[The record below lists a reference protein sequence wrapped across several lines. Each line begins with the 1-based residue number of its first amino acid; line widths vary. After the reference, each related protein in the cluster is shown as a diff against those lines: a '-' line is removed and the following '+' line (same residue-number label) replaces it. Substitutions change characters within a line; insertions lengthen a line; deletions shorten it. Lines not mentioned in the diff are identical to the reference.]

1 MMKKTTLIGLFLI
14 SLILLTGCGT
24 FLGSAGAASSTPT
37 IVRLAAVAETTSTPA
52 PSPTASPLPA
62 PSLTPA
68 PATPSPVAVSLAA
81 TATTVLPSAT
91 PNPSSGAAVVD
102 TQPVTTDS
110 LSGDW
115 DFSFGTMSLTQREMS
130 LEGVY
135 HWYGG
140 GDTGQIKGVLVPELN
155 QFQGVWISD
164 RNANSQSL
172 LRWQVAADYHS
183 FSGATEGGTT
193 SQQWCGVRS
202 GQSLPAGCGFSG
214 VWQFRFGSPAGV
226 TGQATLVQT
235 GGTVQGTYVDSQGHT
250 GEIVDGVVTVS
261 STTEVKLTGIWRND
275 QGQQDT
281 FEWWLDLTTGR
292 TFQGRRNPGNSEWCG
307 WRAGTDEPEQC
318 GW

>member
-1 MMKKTTLIGLFLI
+1 MRKNTILIALFLV
-14 SLILLTGCGT
+14 LLVLLTGCST
-24 FLGSAGAASSTPT
+24 MIGSAGAASSTPT
-37 IVRLAAVAETTSTPA
+37 IVRLTAVAETTSTPVPA
-52 PSPTASPLPA
+52 PTASPA

-68 PATPSPVAVSLAA
+68 AATPSPAAVSLAA
-81 TATTVLPSAT
+81 TVIPSAT
-91 PNPSSGAAVVD
+91 PSPSSKAVVMA
-102 TQPVTTDS
+102 TKPAAADS

-115 DFSFGTMSLTQREMS
+115 DFSFGTMSLTQRDMS
-130 LEGVY
+130 LEGTY
-135 HWYGG
+135 QWYGG
-140 GDTGQIKGVLVPELN
+140 IDSGQIKGVFVSELN

-164 RNANSQSL
+164 RSPNSQSL
-172 LRWQVAADYHS
+172 LRWQVAADYSS
-183 FSGATEGGTT
+183 FSGAAEGGAT

-214 VWQFRFGSPAGV
+214 VWQFRFGSPAAV

-235 GGTVQGTYVDSQGHT
+235 GGAVQGTYVDSQGHS

-281 FEWWLDLTTGR
+281 FEWRLDLTTGR
-292 TFQGRRNPGNSEWCG
+292 TFQGRRDPGNSEWCG
-307 WRAGTDEPEQC
+307 WPTGTNEPAPC